1 MKVADLMRK
10 PVRTILPDATVEEA
24 LVTLADYHIS
34 ALPVVDAKG
43 RMVGVISSTD
53 LLVAEAEAAHKDA
66 LRELAEDTEVREIMT
81 PRVLTIGPEADV
93 REAAE
98 HMLYAD
104 VHRLFVTEDDR
115 PVGVISATDIAGAV
129 AAGRI

>member
-1 MKVADLMRK
+1 MHS
-10 PVRTILPDATVEEA
+10 ILPDATVEEA

-34 ALPVVDAKG
+34 ALPVVDVRG

-53 LLVAEAEAAHKDA
+53 SRRRGGGGSGHA
-66 LRELAEDTEVREIMT
+66 RQLAEETEVREIMT
-81 PRVLTIGPEADV
+81 PRVLTIGPADV

-104 VHRLFVTEDDR
+104 VHRLFVTEGDR
-115 PVGVISATDIAGAV
+115 PVGVISASDIAGAV
-129 AAGRI
+129 AAGRL

>member
-1 MKVADLMRK
+1 MRVVDLMRR
-10 PVRTILPDATVEEA
+10 PVRTIDPDATIEEA
-24 LVTLADYHIS
+24 MGILADYHIS

-53 LLVAEAEAAHKDA
+53 LIVAEAEANHKDT
-66 LRELAEDTEVREIMT
+66 LRQLAEDTAVREIMT

-104 VHRLFVTEDDR
+104 VHRLFVTEEDR
-115 PVGVISATDIAGAV
+115 PIGVISASDIAGAV

>member
-1 MKVADLMRK
+1 MRVADLMRK
-10 PVRTILPDATVEEA
+10 PVWTIYPDATIEEA

-34 ALPVVDAKG
+34 ALPVVDTKG

-53 LLVAEAEAAHKDA
+53 LIVAEAEATHKDA
-66 LRELAEDTEVREIMT
+66 LRDLAEDTAVREVMT

-104 VHRLFVTEDDR
+104 VHRLFVTEEDR
-115 PVGVISATDIAGAV
+115 PIGVISASDIARAV